1 MKTKIIVALLICYS
15 TLVLNAQASGSNI
28 NVVINGKNVGFNSNS
43 GYPYIDE
50 NYRTMVP
57 LRITMEATG
66 AAVGYD
72 SAAQTAIVVTEH
84 DRIEVPIGED
94 YPYNNGNKIQNDT
107 KAVASNGRTY
117 LPIRA
122 VLESAG
128 YTVEWDAGT
137 NSVIAYNFNYSSTDL
152 VPYST
157 SDLETLLDGVLSGDV
172 VYIDGQYYA
181 TPSYVKQIATP
192 QIHYIGDDLNTAIYP
207 QGDGF
212 TVLTPELSLTVTP
225 DEPTVENPVPEY
237 VYVEKEWLTKSDL
250 QNADCA
256 FRILVFDGTVY
267 QKGFLKYQMDDLPDD
282 FEENPVS
289 GTYNGIRI
297 KVENGEI
304 LFNQE
309 DLISVGLITDPITE
323 LQ

>member
-1 MKTKIIVALLICYS
+1 MKPKIIVALLICYS
-15 TLVLNAQASGSNI
+15 TLVLNAQAAGSNI
-28 NVVINGKNVGFNSNS
+28 NVVINGKNVDFNSNS

-57 LRITMEATG
+57 LRVTMEATG

-72 SAAQTAIVVTEH
+72 PTAQTA
-84 DRIEVPIGED
+84 
-94 YPYNNGNKIQNDT
+94 
-107 KAVASNGRTY
+107 
-117 LPIRA
+117 
-122 VLESAG
+122 
-128 YTVEWDAGT
+128 
-137 NSVIAYNFNYSSTDL
+137 
-152 VPYST
+152 
-157 SDLETLLDGVLSGDV
+157 
-172 VYIDGQYYA
+172 
-181 TPSYVKQIATP
+181 
-192 QIHYIGDDLNTAIYP
+192 IHYIGDDLNTAIYP
-207 QGDGF
+207 QEDGF

-225 DEPTVENPVPEY
+225 DEPAVENPFPEY
-237 VYVEKEWLTKSDL
+237 TYVEKEWLTKLDL

-282 FEENPVS
+282 FEENPVP
-289 GTYNGIRI
+289 GTYNGVRI

-309 DLISVGLITDPITE
+309 DLISVGLITNPITE